1 MSNVAELNAAAQHL
15 RMEKDMEGIK
25 ALARAWAVPYQ
36 HTQDYIEGKR
46 YRLADVP
53 VAKGDFKFPSEKL
66 REEML
71 ALDDKYFAD
80 VIGWHITR
88 LCRDDEEL
96 AVQVLK
102 SHKSLQH
109 CMDFITE
116 KAYEVALGQAREKG
130 MERIQANTG
139 LALTEK
145 EVFPWAEEYYRKEDE
160 EDIKK
165 KEEEEKKKILAEW
178 ERRERPAVS
187 EKKAETK
194 KKKSGNRKT
203 KKAEKETETSSAQ
216 KEQEASVKT
225 EKKKEEKK
233 KEEKKEYGQMSLF
246 DLPQ

>member
-1 MSNVAELNAAAQHL
+1 MLEKIVSNVAELNAAAQHL
-15 RMEKDMEGIK
+15 RMEGDMEGVK

-36 HTQDYIEGKR
+36 HTQDYINGKR

-53 VAKGDFKFPSEKL
+53 VTKRDFKFPSEKL

-80 VIGWHITR
+80 VVGWHITR
-88 LCRDDEEL
+88 LCRDDGKL
-96 AVQVLK
+96 AEQVLK

-109 CMDFITE
+109 CMDFIAE
-116 KAYEVALGQAREKG
+116 KAYEVALGQAKQKG
-130 MERIQANTG
+130 MERVQENTG

-160 EDIKK
+160 EDRKK

-178 ERRERPAVS
+178 ERRERPVVS
-187 EKKAETK
+187 GKKTEPQ
-194 KKKSGNRKT
+194 KKKSGNRKSPKT
-203 KKAEKETETSSAQ
+203 GKETQNPSPQKGQETSA
-216 KEQEASVKT
+216 KT
-225 EKKKEEKK
+225 
-233 KEEKKEYGQMSLF
+233 EKKEYGQMSLF